1 MMNWMLALPE
11 IVLACLGMAI
21 LIFGVVRKQDSTVLA
36 TMFTIGAFLITGFL
50 VVTRSNGVGFN
61 GQFVTDAFASFN
73 KELILLGGIVAL
85 ILSLDWNRSQGIAR
99 FEFPVLVLFATVGM
113 MVMVSASNL
122 MTLYLGLELH
132 SLALYV
138 LAAFA
143 RDNQRS
149 SEAGLKYFV
158 LSGLASGLLLYGIS
172 LVYGFSGTMD
182 FQALHGALMTPAAA
196 PPGLIV
202 GVVFVVVGLAF
213 KISAVPFHMWTPDVY
228 EGAPTPVT
236 TFFATAP
243 KVAAMALLLRVMGT
257 SFAELVP
264 AWQSLIVLMAIASMI
279 LGALAAIGQQSIKR
293 LMAYSSIGHM
303 GYALIGLAVGSSDGV
318 RGVLVY
324 MTVYVLMTGGTL
336 ACVLAMKR
344 NDTPLEKI
352 SDLSGLATTDPG
364 LALAISVFMFSL
376 AGIPLMAGFFAKL
389 YIFLAAVKAG
399 LFALA
404 VIGVLTSVVSAFY
417 YIRVVK
423 VMYFDPPVEPFDRR
437 PPALSFVV
445 AATGLFTAFF
455 FLFPAPVVDA
465 AEMASRVLFRSDIVL
480 DTGHLHLSAF
490 IRG

>member
-1 MMNWMLALPE
+1 MNWNLALPE

-21 LIFGVVRKQDSTVLA
+21 LILGVVRKQDSTVLA
-36 TMFTIGAFLITGFL
+36 TMFTIGAFLVTGML
-50 VVTRSNGVGFN
+50 VATRTAGFGFN
-61 GQFVTDAFASFN
+61 GQFVADSFATFN
-73 KELILLGGIVAL
+73 KELILLGGILTL
-85 ILSLDWNRSQGIAR
+85 ILSLDWNKSQGIDR
-99 FEFPVLVLFATVGM
+99 FEYPVLVLFATVGM
-113 MVMVSASNL
+113 MVMASASNL
-122 MTLYLGLELH
+122 MSLYLGLELQ

-143 RDNQRS
+143 RDNVRS

-182 FQALHGALMTPAAA
+182 FQALHGALTKPADA

-202 GVVFVVVGLAF
+202 GIVFVLVGLAF

-236 TFFATAP
+236 IFFATAP

-257 SFAELVP
+257 SFSELVP
-264 AWQSLIVLMAIASMI
+264 AWQSLIVLMSIFSML
-279 LGALAAIGQQSIKR
+279 LGSLAAIGQQNIKR

-303 GYALIGLAVGSSDGV
+303 GYALIGLAVGSADGV

-324 MTVYVLMTGGTL
+324 MTVYVLMTAGTL
-336 ACVLAMKR
+336 ACVLAMRR
-344 NDTPLEKI
+344 NGRPVEQI
-352 SDLSGLATTDPG
+352 ADLSGLGTNDPG

-389 YIFLAAVKAG
+389 YIFLAAVKGG
-399 LFALA
+399 LWTLA
-404 VIGVLTSVVSAFY
+404 VIGVLTSVVGAFY
-417 YIRVVK
+417 YIRIVK
-423 VMYFDPPVEPFDRR
+423 VMYFDPPAEAFDRR

-445 AATGLFTAFF
+445 AATGLFTALF

-465 AEMASRVLFRSDIVL
+465 AEMASRVLFR
-480 DTGHLHLSAF
+480 
-490 IRG
+490 